1 MTHRG
6 IPDDVVTF
14 LTDRIDSVEQLE
26 VLLLLQ
32 QTPDTAWTGES
43 VARHLYR
50 EPSSVGRRLG
60 VLRLQGLLQ
69 ATEDEEP
76 RFRYAPSSDALAET
90 VARLAE
96 AYAQR
101 RVTVLGILAA
111 KPMDNVRAFA
121 DAFRIR
127 KKEDA

>member
-1 MTHRG
+1 MNRG
-6 IPDDVVTF
+6 IPEDVVTF

-32 QTPDTAWTGES
+32 QTPETEWTGES

-50 EPSSVGRRLG
+50 EPTSVGRRLG
-60 VLRLQGLLQ
+60 VLRLQGLLH
-69 ATEDEEP
+69 ASEGENPT
-76 RFRYAPSSDALAET
+76 FRYAPSSDTLDAT
-90 VARLAE
+90 VRRLAT
-96 AYAQR
+96 AYAER
-101 RVTVLGILAA
+101 RVSVLAIIAG

-127 KKEDA
+127 REEEK

>member
-32 QTPDTAWTGES
+32 QTPETAWSGES

-101 RVTVLGILAA
+101 RVTVLGILSA

-127 KKEDA
+127 KKENE

>member
-32 QTPDTAWTGES
+32 QTPETAWTGES

-50 EPSSVGRRLG
+50 EPTSVGRRLG

-69 ATEDEEP
+69 ATEGDEP
-76 RFRYAPSSDALAET
+76 RFRYAPSSGALAET
-90 VARLAE
+90 VARLAT
-96 AYAQR
+96 A
-101 RVTVLGILAA
+101 
-111 KPMDNVRAFA
+111 
-121 DAFRIR
+121 
-127 KKEDA
+127 